1 MKVGLISWAGSYLT
15 SECYGDGVTVLGTS
29 LGRKQTWELQVTMKQ
44 GKETVVELLG
54 HQGRYLLVDP
64 DGSVRCGQP
73 AADQQSQF
81 LLELHHSGT
90 WTLQLLD
97 SRKYLESDGEDVFC
111 ISRRPS
117 AYHRWLPQLAMHV
130 HIVLYSPAKQCYA
143 RADTD
148 LDRVWVDTPVPYPE
162 ECGFVLRFKHGMY
175 HLETSRHKYV
185 SRRETLA
192 KKPSTHTAFH
202 LNLQPR
208 CLAFLSD
215 RDGSILYPQGKRG
228 LLCLGDSPPEEEEK
242 WFVIKRC
249 PQWVSLKTKA
259 KRYVSVICDT
269 EVYAGSD
276 KVTPTSIFRYEFDP
290 ETNAVQLKTVNNRYL
305 AQRKFKSIMANGR
318 RMEPETNFRAQW
330 HYGKIF
336 LQAFNGRYLGT
347 LPIGLVVASAAH
359 PGPSEAL
366 GVRLANRSFLVLRGR
381 YGYVGSSACHDV
393 LQCNLVDPDC
403 IELLPCKPGIYHFQ
417 ACGRSF
423 WSLSADGTFR
433 TWGKFALNFCLEIQG
448 TNILAV
454 LAPNG
459 YYMRGDR
466 NGTLLADSEEVTS
479 ECLWEF

>member
-1 MKVGLISWAGSYLT
+1 LASP
-15 SECYGDGVTVLGTS
+15 
-29 LGRKQTWELQVTMKQ
+29 QTWELQVTMKQ

-64 DGSVRCGQP
+64 DGSVRC
-73 AADQQSQF
+73 
-81 LLELHHSGT
+81 T

-117 AYHRWLPQLAMHV
+117 PSHRWLPQTA
-130 HIVLYSPAKQCYA
+130 LYGPAKQCYA
-143 RADTD
+143 RADAD

-175 HLETSRHKYV
+175 HKYV

-359 PGPSEAL
+359 PALPPS
-366 GVRLANRSFLVLRGR
+366 LRP
-381 YGYVGSSACHDV
+381 S
-393 LQCNLVDPDC
+393 P
-403 IELLPCKPGIYHFQ
+403 
-417 ACGRSF
+417 ACGRRF

-466 NGTLLADSEEVTS
+466 SGTLLADSEEVTS

>member
-1 MKVGLISWAGSYLT
+1 AGKAAWVPGPREARSRQGKRGQEVRWQGFVWELT
-15 SECYGDGVTVLGTS
+15 HRCWLLASP
-29 LGRKQTWELQVTMKQ
+29 QTWELQVTMKQ

-64 DGSVRCGQP
+64 DGSVRC
-73 AADQQSQF
+73 
-81 LLELHHSGT
+81 T

-117 AYHRWLPQLAMHV
+117 PSHRWLPQTA
-130 HIVLYSPAKQCYA
+130 LYGPAKQCYA
-143 RADTD
+143 RADAD

-175 HLETSRHKYV
+175 HKYV

-359 PGPSEAL
+359 PGKGVEL
-366 GVRLANRSFLVLRGR
+366 GLRGCKR
-381 YGYVGSSACHDV
+381 EGKALRAAPGAESPPCPSVRPCPR
-393 LQCNLVDPDC
+393 LQCGRTWPGPFC
-403 IELLPCKPGIYHFQ
+403 GSPQRALPPSLRPSP
-417 ACGRSF
+417 ACGRRF

-466 NGTLLADSEEVTS
+466 SGTLLADSEEVTS